1 MYVCI
6 YACMHVWICM
16 YAYCDTYVCACV
28 SMYVFRLSNART
40 HARTHG
46 WTDANRHTHTDQA
59 QRRRKQA
66 EREGRQGLA
75 PMADGNRV
83 VRDKLKQQS
92 QEAST
97 AVSAKAD
104 AITGASSGD
113 SGRAR
118 GRRKPSIAEVL
129 LPPQILPRSQRAG
142 VEAAGAG
149 ARGGDGSW

>member
-1 MYVCI
+1 MCVCK
-6 YACMHVWICM
+6 HVRVPPVQR
-16 YAYCDTYVCACV
+16 THT
-28 SMYVFRLSNART
+28 RT

-66 EREGRQGLA
+66 EHEGRQGLA

-83 VRDKLKQQS
+83 VRDKQKQQS

>member
-1 MYVCI
+1 
-6 YACMHVWICM
+6 M

-40 HARTHG
+40 HARTHAR
-46 WTDANRHTHTDQA
+46 TDRREQTDTHSDQA